1 MAFAT
6 LEMQTSMSTPNWH
19 TGHPQTWCH
28 FPMGEVTFGEGIWV
42 FKYWHFWNIF
52 MTYSTRGAERSGK
65 CQRSCETTG
74 HRCSSPGREDLASE
88 GWAGSREVFLQMAV
102 LPPVGSTLHVE
113 LPHHELVLNISGDLD
128 QLLSLCLFTT
138 NHNPP
143 TLPCPQVLFKH
154 HSPSLGSFFLAFLPQ
169 P

>member
-65 CQRSCETTG
+65 CQRSCETVLGIAAHLLGGKTW
-74 HRCSSPGREDLASE
+74 RWR
-88 GWAGSREVFLQMAV
+88 AGQAAERFSCKW
-102 LPPVGSTLHVE
+102 
-113 LPHHELVLNISGDLD
+113 
-128 QLLSLCLFTT
+128 LC
-138 NHNPP
+138 
-143 TLPCPQVLFKH
+143 CPQ
-154 HSPSLGSFFLAFLPQ
+154 
-169 P
+169 